1 VDNPTMN
8 RILRRLHTSFGA
20 PPPCGESDR
29 QLLERFLGGDQSA
42 FAGLVTRH
50 GRTVLTACRHVLSD
64 PADIDDAFQAT
75 FLVLFQKARGLAL
88 DESIGRWLYAVAHRV
103 AVRARSS
110 VARRRDREAVAGTQ
124 RPTDALGPDLSWREA
139 CAVLHEELDRLPDRY
154 RLPLLLCYL
163 QGQSRDEAA
172 RSLGW
177 TLGAVKGRLE
187 RGRKALAVRLTR
199 RGITLSAGLLAVTT
213 ASPARAVIPPN
224 DLAERTARAAAGGAS
239 HSVRALAR
247 VAFPGALA
255 GRRAVASSLLLAAL
269 FGIGWYASAAG
280 ARDKLPDPDKASA
293 PAAGPPGSRPVAG
306 RVLDPDGKPVA
317 GAKLF
322 VPAYK
327 SLHPVSYD
335 DVDVRTAATT
345 GADGR
350 FTAAAVPLWAND
362 AKAYVIAYAPGFG
375 VGWAEIDDVK
385 DPKPIGELTLR
396 LVRDVPVTGR
406 VINTEGRPVP
416 GVSVATT
423 LVATP
428 PDDKLDS
435 FLAGW
440 KRDIEEAI
448 YSSKHELH
456 VSLDRVTGRTVT
468 DRDGRFTLRGAGA
481 ERVVRLVL
489 RGGGVARTQILLAT
503 RPGFDPKPYN
513 DLLLKKEYE
522 DLRTHDRFR
531 GLFAPE
537 FTFIAE
543 PGRQLTGVV
552 TDADTGKPIAG
563 CRLSA
568 YAGFGDEVTA
578 ATDERGRYRLDG
590 VLTDRTSL
598 TVDPP
603 PGSDYLSLKTP
614 PAADAG
620 GLTPLRMD
628 VRLSKGAI
636 VTGRVVDG
644 KSGKGVKGGVSCV
657 PLADNKFFASRPEF
671 RGRMQCSAPTDD
683 DGRFRLVTF
692 PGSGMLM
699 TYVHPAENLNGQYL
713 RAYRGAVPDPAHAEL
728 FRKEGGRWFFAM
740 AGNLYEFLDGRNA
753 VKFVNVKETGETAA
767 ELTVDRG
774 ARARLVVHDA
784 DGKLLAGAWAA
795 GLTEQW
801 PITYQ
806 LTEPSATVYAL
817 DPATPRTLVL
827 YHAGRHL
834 GGTVTVRGDEKDPV
848 VAKLGPLARLSGRLL
863 DADGQPL
870 GGATV
875 SVVAHGQI
883 ARELYRFAAPCGP
896 PVVAD
901 KDGRYALADVLPGV
915 PFHLRYRS
923 KGDTALRDGPGQKA
937 LVVKPGE
944 SRDLRDQ
951 KLESRP

>member
-1 VDNPTMN
+1 MDNLAMT
-8 RILRRLHTSFGA
+8 RIVRRLHASFGA
-20 PPPCGESDR
+20 THPSGESDR

-50 GRTVLTACRHVLSD
+50 GRTVLAGCRHVLAN

-75 FLVLFQKARGLAL
+75 FLVLFQKARGLAPE
-88 DESIGRWLYAVAHRV
+88 ESIGRWLYAVAHRV
-103 AVRARSS
+103 AVRARFSA
-110 VARRRDREAVAGTQ
+110 ARRRDREAAAGTQ
-124 RPTDALGPDLSWREA
+124 RPTDTGGPDLSWREA
-139 CAVLHEELDRLPDRY
+139 CAVLHEELDRLPERY

-163 QGQSRDEAA
+163 LGQSRDEAA

-199 RGITLSAGLLAVTT
+199 RGITLSAGLLAMTT
-213 ASPARAVIPPN
+213 ASSAKSAILPN
-224 DLAERTARAAAGGAS
+224 DLAERTVRAAAGRAS
-239 HSVRALAR
+239 RTVRMLAR
-247 VAFPGALA
+247 VAFPGTVVSK
-255 GRRAVASSLLLAAL
+255 RAIASGLLLTAL
-269 FGIGWYASAAG
+269 LGFGWYASAAG
-280 ARDKLPDPDKASA
+280 DREKTQASDKTSA
-293 PAAGPPGSRPVAG
+293 PAADPPGSRPVAG
-306 RVLDPDGKPVA
+306 RVLDPAGKPVA

-375 VGWAEIDDVK
+375 VGWAEIDDMK
-385 DPKPIGELTLR
+385 NPKALGDLTLR

-416 GVSVATT
+416 GVSVA
-423 LVATP
+423 VAAIDTP
-428 PDDKLDS
+428 PGDKLDNY
-435 FLAGW
+435 LAGW
-440 KRDIEEAI
+440 QRDIDDAI
-448 YSSKHELH
+448 YSSKHSLH
-456 VSLDRVTGRTVT
+456 VLLNRITGPATT

-481 ERVVRLVL
+481 ERVIQLLVQ
-489 RGGGVARTQILLAT
+489 GGGVARTRFCVVT

-513 DLLLKKEYE
+513 DLLLKKENE
-522 DLRTHDRFR
+522 DLRAHNRFF
-531 GLFAPE
+531 GLFAPD

-552 TDADTGKPIAG
+552 TDAGTGKPIAG

-578 ATDERGRYRLDG
+578 ATDGRGRYRLDG

-603 PGSDYLSLKTP
+603 PGSDYLPLKTP

-628 VRLSKGAI
+628 VRLSKGAV
-636 VTGRVVDG
+636 VTGRVVD
-644 KSGKGVKGGVSCV
+644 KQTGKGVKGGVSCV

-671 RGRMQCSAPTDD
+671 SGRMQCSAATDD

-713 RAYRGAVPDPAHAEL
+713 RAYRGAAPDPAHPEL
-728 FRKEGGRWFFAM
+728 FRKEDGRWFFVM

-753 VKFVNVKETGETAA
+753 VKVVDVKETGETAA
-767 ELTVDRG
+767 ELSVDRG
-774 ARARLVVHDA
+774 ATARLVVHDP
-784 DGKLLAGAWAA
+784 DGKPLAGAWAA

-806 LTEPSATVYAL
+806 LTEQTATVYAL
-817 DPATPRTLVL
+817 DPAKPRTLVL

-834 GGTVTVRGDEKDPV
+834 GGMVTLRGDEKEPV
-848 VAKLGPLARLSGRLL
+848 VAKLIPLARVTGRLL

-875 SVVAHGQI
+875 SVVANGQI

-901 KDGRYALADVLPGV
+901 KGGRYALADVLPGV
-915 PFHLRYRS
+915 PFRLRYRS
-923 KGDTALRDGPGQKA
+923 KGDTALRDGPGQKTF
-937 LVVKPGE
+937 LLKPGE
-944 SRDLRDQ
+944 SRDLGDQ
-951 KLESRP
+951 KLEPRP